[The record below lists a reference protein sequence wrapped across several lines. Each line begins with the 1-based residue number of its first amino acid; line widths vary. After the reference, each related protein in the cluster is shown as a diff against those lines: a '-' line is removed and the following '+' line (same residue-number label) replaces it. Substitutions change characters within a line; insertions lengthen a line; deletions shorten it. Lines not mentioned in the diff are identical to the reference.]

1 MLNSIMEAVTVT
13 AIINPVSAANTAAA
27 TSAGIAT
34 AGYEGDILLIMQVGV
49 ITGTVDFTFAT
60 ADNSGMTS
68 PTAVTP
74 VGGAIAQITT
84 SNDVA
89 TYVAV
94 IPSTQSKGWI
104 QIIGTVGTGPALIG
118 YSMVGMK
125 KYGT

>member
-1 MLNSIMEAVTVT
+1 VLNSIMEAVTVT

-34 AGYEGDILLIMQVGV
+34 AGYEGDIALVLQVGV
-49 ITGTVDFTFAT
+49 ITGTLDFTFAT
-60 ADNSGMTS
+60 ADNSGMTN

-74 VGGAIAQITT
+74 VGGALAQVTT

-104 QIIGTVGTGPALIG
+104 QVIGTIVTGPALIG